1 MGLFQRRQ
9 HYWQNFLQAGVHWQI
24 VVLLIVVCGLFAVF
38 GDAGRETFR
47 YDRLLIQEGEYW
59 RLITGHFVHLGM
71 THLILNLA
79 GLVLVWLLVG
89 RYFSR
94 SQWLL
99 VIVIVAAVTTVC
111 FWFIDE
117 FLLWYVGLSGVLHG
131 LLVAGTIRGYR
142 VLPSE
147 SVIIGII
154 VAGKLAWEQF
164 AGPLPGSESVSGGAV
179 VVNAHLFGALGGVAA
194 ALAAGRSVGDKRSI

>member
-1 MGLFQRRQ
+1 
-9 HYWQNFLQAGVHWQI
+9 
-24 VVLLIVVCGLFAVF
+24 
-38 GDAGRETFR
+38 
-47 YDRLLIQEGEYW
+47 
-59 RLITGHFVHLGM
+59 
-71 THLILNLA
+71 
-79 GLVLVWLLVG
+79 LVG

-99 VIVIVAAVTTVC
+99 VIAIVAAVTTAC

-131 LLVAGTIRGYR
+131 LLVAGTIRGYP

-147 SVIIGII
+147 SVIIGVI
-154 VAGKLAWEQF
+154 VVGKLAWEQF

-179 VVNAHLFGALGGVAA
+179 VVNAHLFGAVGGVAA
-194 ALAAGRSVGDKRSI
+194 AFAAGRSAGGKRSI